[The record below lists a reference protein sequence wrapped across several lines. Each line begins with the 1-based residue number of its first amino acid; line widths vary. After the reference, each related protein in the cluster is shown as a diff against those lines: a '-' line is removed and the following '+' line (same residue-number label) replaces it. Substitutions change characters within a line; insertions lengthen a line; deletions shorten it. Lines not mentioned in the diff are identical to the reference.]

1 MCKHY
6 APRHE
11 QQGLELE
18 RIGDVGMYVVG
29 NGSGWSIGGVVVRC
43 CSLFLG
49 ILLKD
54 FWTLGAFSFVF

>member
-6 APRHE
+6 APPHE

-29 NGSGWSIGGVVVRC
+29 NGSGGSRGGVVVRC
-43 CSLFLG
+43 SWASSLRT
-49 ILLKD
+49 
-54 FWTLGAFSFVF
+54 FWTLGRFLLFF